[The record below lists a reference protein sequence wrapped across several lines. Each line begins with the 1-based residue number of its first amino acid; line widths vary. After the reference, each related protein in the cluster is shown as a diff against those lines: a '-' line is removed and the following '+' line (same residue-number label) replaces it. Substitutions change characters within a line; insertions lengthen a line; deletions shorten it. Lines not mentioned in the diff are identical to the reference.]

1 MDTEYFE
8 VEAKAEGDG
17 ISAEEMRRMTQALLE
32 DRFQLKSHRVERESA
47 VYHLVVA
54 KGGLKIKPSEDQT
67 PPDTPQSQTGQ
78 RGFAVDASGKQARG
92 TFMLIPS
99 PTGIVQ
105 SYSAAPIS
113 TAVGLLQAFA
123 DRPIID
129 HTGLQGLFD
138 VRLEMSHNNSAQPG
152 GATSPLSMMEEQWG
166 LNLKPVRAV
175 VEVLVIDSV
184 SRPTEN

>member
-113 TAVGLLQAFA
+113 TAVGLLTLSITRTSTTALTGF
-123 DRPIID
+123 RFNPHCSSIID
-129 HTGLQGLFD
+129 NGD
-138 VRLEMSHNNSAQPG
+138 VAPPG
-152 GATSPLSMMEEQWG
+152 CALLLWDISSLTS
-166 LNLKPVRAV
+166 N
-175 VEVLVIDSV
+175 
-184 SRPTEN
+184 RP